1 MGWWTKSMFGEGS
14 LSSSET
20 KPTQKFLLRDGAVLI
35 IWERNQPTSGTK
47 SVKLNLLPIDPFLLQ
62 LKASLKMYK
71 MFTNGKYTEKQLYII
86 VFYLISFLGCIVRVV
101 YSVNNGSKQ
110 LSISFFNNLP
120 YLSLKKCVNLAAI
133 LRKKWILQL
142 WNYSQYQ
149 TYHNRDPITG
159 FTYPLNQYTQ
169 KTFPHSLKKTKI
181 KLRRFWRHSDIQ
193 P

>member
-47 SVKLNLLPIDPFLLQ
+47 SVKL
-62 LKASLKMYK
+62 
-71 MFTNGKYTEKQLYII
+71 NGKYTEKQLYII